1 MVESN
6 QTIIVVFA
14 GFELM
19 VESNQTIIVV
29 FAGFELWLSLIRLL

>member
-6 QTIIVVFA
+6 QTILVFA
-14 GFELM
+14 V

>member
-14 GFELM
+14 V